1 MPELYVGNE
10 AEFEEEGCKIVALGD
25 VEIGVF
31 RVHGDFYAYRNVC
44 AHRGGPV
51 CQGRIMRKVE
61 EILGEDKTSQGLRFS
76 EEHVHIV
83 CPWHGF
89 EYDLKT
95 GVHPGDSGVRLR
107 KHKVEVRNGEVY
119 VTL

>member
-1 MPELYVGNE
+1 MCRRRGRLAESGAIREVSEGEADVPELYVGNE

-61 EILGEDKTSQGLRFS
+61 EIELTLLEVFAEADSKGL
-76 EEHVHIV
+76 
-83 CPWHGF
+83 P
-89 EYDLKT
+89 T
-95 GVHPGDSGVRLR
+95 N
-107 KHKVEVRNGEVY
+107 KVADAIAERRIAAGK
-119 VTL
+119 